1 MTEDSAAVI
10 ARRERLFLLLC
21 DAAAKGLRCPPND
34 GKDIRPEDFKALALD
49 GRIIEQMCGT
59 HWRVIRIV
67 EGPQQGKSTMPDP
80 KGGRCYWICDVNG
93 ARSIPPSASSGRQGV
108 RRQPSPPRLL
118 TNSGVHQPAARKV
131 GTSE

>member
-21 DAAAKGLRCPPND
+21 DAAAKGLRCPLND
-34 GKDIRPEDFKALALD
+34 GEDVRPEDFKALALE
-49 GRIIEQMCGT
+49 GRIIEQICGKN
-59 HWRVIRIV
+59 WRVIRIV

-80 KGGRCYWICDVNG
+80 KGGRCYSVTDVNG
-93 ARSIPPSASSGRQGV
+93 ARFIPLPSGRKGV

-118 TNSGVHQPAARKV
+118 TNSGVQQPAARQV